1 MDNKPHSVI
10 VLQGCKELPPQGWK
24 ARVIPSSAGTTFS
37 ASRCAGFRDPSRKA
51 VLSVIVRDVGAQ
63 EEDKRGREERRLRE
77 AVLDMRSRVHALLT
91 SGRLAA
97 LPVVLDVPYEAVASR
112 GALNKLMRQRLQNVA
127 GPALQEQQGV
137 AAGDDKVGP
146 QQQQQKGALARL
158 PRQRI
163 KVG

>member
-91 SGRLAA
+91 SGRL
-97 LPVVLDVPYEAVASR
+97 PVVLDVPYEAVALR

-146 QQQQQKGALARL
+146 QQQQKGALARL